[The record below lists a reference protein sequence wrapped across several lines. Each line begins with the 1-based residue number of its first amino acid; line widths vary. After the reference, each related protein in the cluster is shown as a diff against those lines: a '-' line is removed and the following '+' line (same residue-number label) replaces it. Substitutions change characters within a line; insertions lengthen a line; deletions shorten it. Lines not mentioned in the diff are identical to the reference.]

1 MAKFHF
7 HFLSCLALSLGIA
20 PTAVAQQQDTT
31 LYHLRTVEVFGK
43 PAEVF
48 ASGSRVTT
56 LDSTFLRTYTS
67 GSLADAL
74 QARTPVFLK
83 TNGPSGISTPSFR
96 GTSATHTAVL
106 WNGLNISQP
115 ALGQSDMSL
124 LPLSSIGSIAV
135 QHGAAGATYGSG
147 AIGGAVLLNSPTQL
161 EPGFGAEALQE
172 VGSFGRYFSSA
183 NARYSGRKMSVA
195 LGGYYLAAENDFS
208 FRDYGRIGGPTRRQD
223 QAQVA
228 QHGFTQ
234 DVRWQLSQ
242 NTRLALHGWYT
253 YANRE
258 VPPALG
264 AANTNA
270 GQVDR
275 NLRLMTELNHGS
287 NWGETSL
294 KAAVFNDYLLFTD
307 NSNHST
313 TDINTYQLQAE
324 QTYTYARRWS
334 LRGGLNLQHF
344 EADVQGY
351 GKQVTE
357 DRASA
362 FLLFRYDPSKRLDL
376 SLNLRQAFV
385 KGYNPAPAPTL
396 GANWLLLE
404 HDQHQ
409 LYLKGNVSGSYRVP
423 TLNERFWQP
432 GGNPDIKPE
441 QGWSFETGLRH
452 HYTLG
457 TVQLESELSV
467 YRMLVDNWIQWMP
480 VTSSYWSPRNLQKVR
495 AQGIEL
501 SSRATTTRGDWQ
513 LAATG
518 AYTYTASE
526 QVKAY
531 EGSQE
536 LNQQLA
542 HVPLHK
548 AQLGTDISFRTWT
561 LLGNLTHTGL
571 RYTDNSNASSLPGY
585 TLLSLALHKKFSLA
599 QNQFVASV
607 RSGNVTNRA
616 YTVLENVP
624 MPPRSLAVSLRFV
637 IP

>member
-1 MAKFHF
+1 M
-7 HFLSCLALSLGIA
+7 
-20 PTAVAQQQDTT
+20 
-31 LYHLRTVEVFGK
+31 YHLRTVEIFGK

-48 ASGSRVTT
+48 ASGSRVST
-56 LDSTFLRTYTS
+56 LDSSFIRTYAS
-67 GSLADAL
+67 GSIADAL
-74 QARTPVFLK
+74 QVRTPVFLK

-124 LPLSSIGSIAV
+124 LPLSSIGNIAV

-147 AIGGAVLLNSPTQL
+147 AIGGAVLLNSPTQQ
-161 EPGFGAEALQE
+161 EPGFGAEIFQE

-183 NARYSGRKMSVA
+183 SARYSGQKVSVA

-208 FRDYGRIGGPTRRQD
+208 FRDYGRIGAPTRRQD

-234 DVRWQLSQ
+234 DVSWQLSP

-253 YANRE
+253 YADRE
-258 VPPALG
+258 VPPALA

-270 GQVDR
+270 KQLDR
-275 NLRLMTELNHGS
+275 NLRLMTELNHSS
-287 NWGETSL
+287 NWGETSV
-294 KAAVFNDYLLFTD
+294 KAAVFNDYLRYTD
-307 NSNHST
+307 NSNNSL
-313 TDINTYQLQAE
+313 TDINTYQVQAE

-351 GKQVTE
+351 GRQVTE

-385 KGYNPAPAPTL
+385 KGYNPTPAPTL

-404 HDQHQ
+404 QNEHK

-441 QGWSFETGLRH
+441 QGWSYETGLRH
-452 HYTLG
+452 CYTWG
-457 TVQLESELSV
+457 RVQLESEMSV

-480 VTSSYWSPRNLQKVR
+480 VTSSYWTPRNLQKVR
-495 AQGIEL
+495 SQGIEL
-501 SSRATTTRGDWQ
+501 SSRASTSSGDWR

-518 AYTYTASE
+518 AYTYTSSE

-531 EGSQE
+531 EGTQE
-536 LNQQLA
+536 LNRQLA

-548 AQLGTDISFRTWT
+548 VQLGTDISFRTWT

-571 RYTDNSNASSLPGY
+571 RYTDNSNAGSLPGY
-585 TLLSLALHKKFSLA
+585 TLLNLAVHKKFNLG
-599 QNQFVASV
+599 QYQFVASV
-607 RSGNVTNRA
+607 RSDNVTNRA

-624 MPPRSLAVSLRFV
+624 MPPRSLAAGLRFV

>member
-7 HFLSCLALSLGIA
+7 RLFSCLAFWLGIA
-20 PTAVAQQQDTT
+20 PVALAQQDTT
-31 LYHLRTVEVFGK
+31 RYHLSIVEIFGK

-48 ASGSRVTT
+48 ASGSRVST
-56 LDSTFLRTYTS
+56 LDSTFLRTYAS
-67 GSLADAL
+67 ASIADAL
-74 QARTPVFLK
+74 QTRTPVFLR
-83 TNGPSGISTPSFR
+83 TNGPSGIAVPSFR
-96 GTSATHTAVL
+96 GTSPTHTAVL

-115 ALGQSDMSL
+115 ALGQSDMAL
-124 LPLSSIGSIAV
+124 LPLSSIGSVTV

-147 AIGGAVLLNSPTQL
+147 AIGGAVLLNSQTQQ
-161 EPGFGAEALQE
+161 EAGFGAEVMQE

-183 NARYSGRKMSVA
+183 GARYSGQNISVA
-195 LGGYYLAAENDFS
+195 LSGYYLSAENDFN
-208 FRDYGRIGGPTRRQD
+208 FRDYGRIGAPTRRQD

-234 DVRWQLSQ
+234 DISWQLSP

-258 VPPALG
+258 VPPAMG
-264 AANTNA
+264 AFNTNA

-287 NWGETSL
+287 NWGETTL

-313 TDINTYQLQAE
+313 TDINTYQVQAE

-344 EADVQGY
+344 AADVQGY
-351 GKQVTE
+351 GRQVTE

-362 FLLFRYDPSKRLDL
+362 FLLFRYDPSQRLDL

-385 KGYNPAPAPTL
+385 KGYNPTPAPTL
-396 GANWLLLE
+396 GANWLMLQQGG
-404 HDQHQ
+404 HA

-452 HYTLG
+452 RYTWGL
-457 TVQLESELSV
+457 VELESELSL

-495 AQGIEL
+495 SQGLEL
-501 SSRATTTRGDWQ
+501 SSRASTTLGDWQ
-513 LAATG
+513 LAAMG

-531 EGSQE
+531 EGNQE
-536 LNQQLA
+536 LNRQLA

-548 AQLGTDISFRTWT
+548 AQLGTDLTFRTWT
-561 LLGNLTHTGL
+561 LTGNLTHTSL
-571 RYTDNSNASSLPGY
+571 RYTDNSNAASLPGY
-585 TLLSLALHKKFSLA
+585 TLLNLAVHKKFTLG
-599 QNQFVASV
+599 QYPLIASV
-607 RSGNVTNRA
+607 RNDNVTDRA
-616 YTVLENVP
+616 YTVLENMP
-624 MPPRSLAVSLRFV
+624 MPPRSLALSLRLV

>member
-1 MAKFHF
+1 MAKFHYRL
-7 HFLSCLALSLGIA
+7 LSYLALLLGIA
-20 PTAVAQQQDTT
+20 PAAVAQQDTT
-31 LYHLRTVEVFGK
+31 LYHLRTVEIFGK

-48 ASGSRVTT
+48 ASGSRVSTI
-56 LDSTFLRTYTS
+56 DSSFIRTYAS
-67 GSLADAL
+67 GTIADAL
-74 QARTPVFLK
+74 QSRTPVFLK
-83 TNGPSGISTPSFR
+83 TNGASGISTPSFR

-115 ALGQSDMSL
+115 ALGQSDLSL

-135 QHGAAGATYGSG
+135 QHGAAGAMYGSG
-147 AIGGAVLLNSPTQL
+147 AIGGAVLLNSPTRQ
-161 EPGFGAEALQE
+161 EPGFGADVMQEA
-172 VGSFGRYFSSA
+172 GSFGRYFSSA
-183 NARYSGRKMSVA
+183 GVRYSGQKLSVA
-195 LGGYYLAAENDFS
+195 LSGYRLAAENDFF
-208 FRDYGRIGGPTRRQD
+208 FRDYGRIGAPARRQD

-234 DVRWQLSQ
+234 DLSWQLSS

-253 YANRE
+253 FADRE
-258 VPPALG
+258 VAPALG

-270 GQVDR
+270 EQLDR
-275 NLRLMTELNHGS
+275 NLRLMAELNHSS
-287 NWGETSL
+287 NWGETSV
-294 KAAVFNDYLLFTD
+294 KAAVFNDYLRYTD
-307 NSNHST
+307 NNNYST
-313 TDINTYQLQAE
+313 TDINTYQVQAE

-344 EADVQGY
+344 DANVQGY

-362 FLLFRYDPSKRLDL
+362 FLLFRYDPGKRLDL

-385 KGYNPAPAPTL
+385 KGYNPTPAPTL
-396 GANWLLLE
+396 GANWLML
-404 HDQHQ
+404 QQGNHQ

-441 QGWSFETGLRH
+441 QGWSYETGLRH
-452 HYTLG
+452 RYTLG
-457 TVQLESELSV
+457 SVQLDSELSV

-480 VTSSYWSPRNLQKVR
+480 ITSSYWSPRNLQKVR
-495 AQGIEL
+495 SQGIEL
-501 SSRATTTRGDWQ
+501 SSRASTVIGDWL
-513 LAATG
+513 LAVTG
-518 AYTYTASE
+518 AYTYTSSE

-531 EGSQE
+531 EGNQE

-548 AQLGTDISFRTWT
+548 AQLGADLTFRSWT
-561 LLGNLTHTGL
+561 LLGNITHTGL
-571 RYTDNSNASSLPGY
+571 RYTDNSNAGSLPGY
-585 TLLSLALHKKFSLA
+585 TLLSLALHRKFSLG
-599 QNQFVASV
+599 QYQFVASV
-607 RSGNVTNRA
+607 RSDNITDRE

-624 MPPRSLAVSLRFV
+624 MPPRSFAASLRFI

>member
-1 MAKFHF
+1 MG
-7 HFLSCLALSLGIA
+7 LGMTASAIA
-20 PTAVAQQQDTT
+20 QQDTT
-31 LYHLRTVEVFGK
+31 LYQLRTVEIFGK

-48 ASGSRVTT
+48 ASGSRVST
-56 LDSTFLRTYTS
+56 LDSSFIHTYTA
-67 GSLADAL
+67 GTLADVI

-83 TNGPSGISTPSFR
+83 TNGPSGIAVPAFR
-96 GTSATHTAVL
+96 GTSPTHTAVL

-115 ALGQSDMSL
+115 ALGQSDFSL
-124 LPLSSIGSIAV
+124 LPVSSIGNIAV

-147 AIGGAVLLNSPTQL
+147 AIGGAVLLSSQTQPD
-161 EPGFGAEALQE
+161 PGFGAELMQE

-183 NARYSGRKMSVA
+183 NARYSGRKVSVA
-195 LGGYYLAAENDFS
+195 LSGYRVAAENDFA
-208 FRDYGRIGGPTRRQD
+208 FRDYGRIGAPTRRQD

-234 DVRWQLSQ
+234 DVSWQLSSK
-242 NTRLALHGWYT
+242 TRLALHGWYT

-258 VPPALG
+258 VPPSLG

-270 GQVDR
+270 RQLDR
-275 NLRLMTELNHGS
+275 NLRLMTELNHHS
-287 NWGETSL
+287 NWGETSV
-294 KAAVFNDYLLFTD
+294 KAAIFNDYLRYTD
-307 NSNHST
+307 NNNNSL
-313 TDINTYQLQAE
+313 TDINTYQVQAE

-351 GKQVTE
+351 GRQVTE

-362 FLLFRYDPSKRLDL
+362 FLLFRYDPSQRLDL

-385 KGYNPAPAPTL
+385 KGYNPTPAPTL
-396 GANWLLLE
+396 GANWLMLQQGG
-404 HDQHQ
+404 HA

-441 QGWSFETGLRH
+441 QGWNFETGLRH
-452 HYTLG
+452 RYTLG
-457 TVQLESELSV
+457 AVLLESEASV

-495 AQGIEL
+495 SQGVEL
-501 SSRATTTRGDWQ
+501 SSRASTALGNWQ
-513 LAATG
+513 LAATV
-518 AYTYTASE
+518 AYTYTSSE

-536 LNQQLA
+536 LNRQLA
-542 HVPLHK
+542 HIPLHK
-548 AQLGTDISFRTWT
+548 AHLGTDLSFRTWT
-561 LLGNLTHTGL
+561 LLGNLTYNGL
-571 RYTDNSNASSLPGY
+571 RYTDNSNANNLPAY
-585 TLLSLALHKKFSLA
+585 TLLSLAVHKKFALGQSQL
-599 QNQFVASV
+599 VASL
-607 RSGNVTNRA
+607 RSDNVTDRA
-616 YTVLENVP
+616 YTVLENMP
-624 MPPRSLAVSLRFV
+624 MPPRSLAASLRFI

>member
-7 HFLSCLALSLGIA
+7 LLFSCLALSLGIA
-20 PTAVAQQQDTT
+20 PAALAQQDTT

-56 LDSTFLRTYTS
+56 LDSTFLRTYTA
-67 GSLADAL
+67 GSIADAL

-147 AIGGAVLLNSPTQL
+147 AIGGAVLLSSPTQQ
-161 EPGFGAEALQE
+161 EPGFGADVLQE

-183 NARYSGRKMSVA
+183 SARYSGQKVSVG

-208 FRDYGRIGGPTRRQD
+208 FRDYGRIGAPTRRQD

-234 DVRWQLSQ
+234 DVSWQLSD

-253 YANRE
+253 HADRE
-258 VPPALG
+258 VPPSLG

-270 GQVDR
+270 EQVDR
-275 NLRLMTELNHGS
+275 NLRLMTELNHSS
-287 NWGETSL
+287 NWGETSV

-307 NSNHST
+307 NNNHST
-313 TDINTYQLQAE
+313 TDINTYQVQAE

-344 EADVQGY
+344 AADVQGY
-351 GKQVTE
+351 GRQVKE

-396 GANWLLLE
+396 GANWLMLQ

-441 QGWSFETGLRH
+441 QGWSYESGLRH
-452 HYTLG
+452 RYTLG
-457 TVQLESELSV
+457 TLQLESELSV

-495 AQGIEL
+495 SQGIEL
-501 SSRATTTRGDWQ
+501 SSRASTTLGDWQ

-531 EGSQE
+531 EGNQE
-536 LNQQLA
+536 LNSQLA

-548 AQLGTDISFRTWT
+548 AQLGADLTFRTWT
-561 LLGNLTHTGL
+561 LLGNLTHIGL
-571 RYTDNSNASSLPGY
+571 RYTDNSNAGSLPGY
-585 TLLSLALHKKFSLA
+585 TLLNLALQKKFTLG
-599 QNQFVASV
+599 QYPLVASL
-607 RSGNVTNRA
+607 RSDNVTDRA
-616 YTVLENVP
+616 YTVLENMP
-624 MPPRSLAVSLRFV
+624 MPPRSLAVGLRFV

>member
-1 MAKFHF
+1 MA
-7 HFLSCLALSLGIA
+7 
-20 PTAVAQQQDTT
+20 QQDTT
-31 LYHLRTVEVFGK
+31 LYHLRTVEIFGK

-48 ASGSRVTT
+48 ASGSRVST
-56 LDSTFLRTYTS
+56 LDSSFISTYAS
-67 GSLADAL
+67 GSVADAL
-74 QARTPVFLK
+74 LARTPVFLK
-83 TNGPSGISTPSFR
+83 TNGPSGIAVPAFR
-96 GTSATHTAVL
+96 GTSPTHTAVL

-115 ALGQSDMSL
+115 ALGQNDMAL

-147 AIGGAVLLNSPTQL
+147 AIGGAVLLNSASRQ
-161 EPGFGAEALQE
+161 EPGFGADVMQE

-183 NARYSGRKMSVA
+183 SARYSGQKVSVA
-195 LGGYYLAAENDFS
+195 FSGYHLAAENDFT
-208 FRDYGRIGGPTRRQD
+208 FRDYGRIGAPTRRQD

-234 DVRWQLSQ
+234 DLSWQLSP

-270 GQVDR
+270 EQLDR
-275 NLRLMTELNHGS
+275 NLRLMTELNHSS
-287 NWGETSL
+287 NWGETSV
-294 KAAVFNDYLLFTD
+294 KAAVFNDYLHFTD

-313 TDINTYQLQAE
+313 TDINTYQAQVE

-351 GKQVTE
+351 GRQVTE

-385 KGYNPAPAPTL
+385 KGYNPTPAPTL
-396 GANWLLLE
+396 GGNWLMLE
-404 HDQHQ
+404 HKEHK

-452 HYTLG
+452 RYTLG
-457 TVQLESELSV
+457 PVHLDSEVSV

-480 VTSSYWSPRNLQKVR
+480 VTSGYWSPRNLQKVR
-495 AQGIEL
+495 TQGIEL
-501 SSRATTTRGDWQ
+501 SSRASTTLGSWQ

-518 AYTYTASE
+518 AYTYTAAE

-531 EGSQE
+531 EGNQE
-536 LNQQLA
+536 LNRQLA

-548 AQLGTDISFRTWT
+548 AQLSTDLSFRAWT
-561 LLGNLTHTGL
+561 LLGHLTHTGF
-571 RYTDNSNASSLPGY
+571 RYTDNSNVSSLPGY
-585 TLLSLALHKKFSLA
+585 TLLNLALQKKFTLG
-599 QNQFVASV
+599 QYPLVASL
-607 RSGNVTNRA
+607 RSDNVTDRT
-616 YTVLENVP
+616 YTVLENMP
-624 MPPRSLAVSLRFV
+624 MPPRSLAVGLRFV

>member
-1 MAKFHF
+1 M
-7 HFLSCLALSLGIA
+7 
-20 PTAVAQQQDTT
+20 
-31 LYHLRTVEVFGK
+31 YHLRTVEIFGK

-48 ASGSRVTT
+48 ASGSRVST
-56 LDSTFLRTYTS
+56 LDSSFIRTYAS
-67 GSLADAL
+67 GSIADAL

-115 ALGQSDMSL
+115 ALGLSDMSL

-147 AIGGAVLLNSPTQL
+147 AIGGAVLLNSPTQQ
-161 EPGFGAEALQE
+161 EPGFGAEVLQE

-183 NARYSGRKMSVA
+183 SARYSGQKVSVA
-195 LGGYYLAAENDFS
+195 LGGYYLAAENNFF
-208 FRDYGRIGGPTRRQD
+208 FRDYGRIGAPTRRQD

-234 DVRWQLSQ
+234 DVNWQLSP

-270 GQVDR
+270 KQIDR
-275 NLRLMTELNHGS
+275 NLRLMTALNHSS
-287 NWGETSL
+287 NWGETTVR
-294 KAAVFNDYLLFTD
+294 AAVFNDYLRYTD
-307 NSNHST
+307 NSNNSL
-313 TDINTYQLQAE
+313 TDINTYQVQAE

-351 GKQVTE
+351 GRQVTE

-385 KGYNPAPAPTL
+385 KGYNPTPAPTL

-404 HDQHQ
+404 QNEHK

-441 QGWSFETGLRH
+441 QGWSYETGLRH
-452 HYTLG
+452 RYTWG
-457 TVQLESELSV
+457 RVQLESELSV

-480 VTSSYWSPRNLQKVR
+480 VTSSFWTPRNLQKVR
-495 AQGIEL
+495 SQGIEL
-501 SSRATTTRGDWQ
+501 SSSASTSFGDWQ

-518 AYTYTASE
+518 AYTYTSSE

-531 EGSQE
+531 EGTQE
-536 LNQQLA
+536 LNRQIAQ
-542 HVPLHK
+542 VPLHK
-548 AQLGTDISFRTWT
+548 VQLGADLSFRTWT
-561 LLGNLTHTGL
+561 MLGNLTHTGL
-571 RYTDNSNASSLPGY
+571 RYTDNSNAGSLPSY
-585 TLLSLALHKKFSLA
+585 TLLNLAVHKKFTLG
-599 QNQFVASV
+599 QYQFIASV
-607 RSGNVTNRA
+607 RSDNVTNRA

-624 MPPRSLAVSLRFV
+624 MPPRSLTAGLRFV